1 MVLGVPEPGEIARS
15 TEGVFVACKAA
26 AILVAG
32 GPTVGLL
39 RIDEESVVSSTDF
52 YEDVARF
59 EGLGSRFRSMIGRIH
74 ELDDEFGLGRGPEL
88 GFARR
93 LFGAWDALKK
103 PDHAASPLAMWR
115 ALARFETEVELAEC
129 ALDCLEAGLRAV
141 APAFG

>member
-1 MVLGVPEPGEIARS
+1 
-15 TEGVFVACKAA
+15 
-26 AILVAG
+26 
-32 GPTVGLL
+32 
-39 RIDEESVVSSTDF
+39 VVSSTDF

-59 EGLGSRFRSMIGRIH
+59 ANLNVRFRAAIDRVL

-103 PDHAASPLAMWR
+103 PDHAASPRAMWR

-129 ALDCLEAGLRAV
+129 ALDCLEAELRAV

>member
-1 MVLGVPEPGEIARS
+1 M
-15 TEGVFVACKAA
+15 
-26 AILVAG
+26 
-32 GPTVGLL
+32 
-39 RIDEESVVSSTDF
+39 SSTDY

-59 EGLGSRFRSMIGRIH
+59 ANLNVRFRAAIDRVL

-103 PDHAASPLAMWR
+103 PDHAASPGTLWR
-115 ALARFETEVELAEC
+115 ALAWFEAEVELAEC
-129 ALDCLEAGLRAV
+129 ALDCLEADLRAM